1 MKTALRTELL
11 GILLIS
17 QLSCGIIK
25 QAQKRDASVHTVQFI
40 TVDNDVKLEVLD
52 WGGSGRAIIL
62 LAGLGL
68 NAHEFDAFAPKLVA
82 AGYHVYGITRRGF
95 GKSSVPSSGYSA
107 DRLGDDVFA
116 VINALKLDRPVLVGS
131 SIAGM
136 ELSSVGSRYPER
148 ISGLI
153 YLDAAY
159 RYAFYDP
166 ANGDFGLD
174 SLELRERLEKL
185 TPGSNPMD
193 YEPLMKELKA
203 VQSLLPVFEKSLQDY
218 IDINNLRRDHFT
230 PAIPIPPI
238 SAAILAGQKKVT
250 TISVP
255 ILAIYNVPKD
265 PWHSEAATL
274 SKVFE
279 KCMPSAR
286 VVRLYN
292 ADHLIYRSN
301 EQDVLREINAF
312 IAGLRYS

>member
-1 MKTALRTELL
+1 MKTVFWTLLL

-25 QAQKRDASVHTVQFI
+25 QAQKTDASAHTMQFI
-40 TVDNDVKLEVLD
+40 AVDKDVKLEVLD
-52 WGGSGRAIIL
+52 WGGTGRAIIL

-68 NAHEFDAFAPKLVA
+68 NAHEFDAFAPRLVA
-82 AGYHVYGITRRGF
+82 AGHRVYGITRRGF
-95 GKSSVPSSGYSA
+95 GQSSAPSSGYSA

-116 VINALKLDRPVLVGS
+116 VINALYLDRPVLVGS
-131 SIAGM
+131 SIAGV
-136 ELSSVGSRYPER
+136 ELSSVGSRYPEKV
-148 ISGLI
+148 SGLI

-166 ANGDFGLD
+166 VNGDFGLD

-193 YEPLMKELKA
+193 YGPLMQELKA
-203 VQSLLPVFEKSLQDY
+203 IQSLLPVFEKSLQEY
-218 IDINNLRRDHFT
+218 IDMNNDRRDHFT

-238 SAAILAGQKKVT
+238 AGAILAGQKKVT
-250 TISVP
+250 KIGIP
-255 ILAIYNVPKD
+255 ILAIYSVPKD

-279 KCMPSAR
+279 KCMPTAR

-292 ADHLIYRSN
+292 ADHLNYRSN

-312 IAGLRYS
+312 IGRLR